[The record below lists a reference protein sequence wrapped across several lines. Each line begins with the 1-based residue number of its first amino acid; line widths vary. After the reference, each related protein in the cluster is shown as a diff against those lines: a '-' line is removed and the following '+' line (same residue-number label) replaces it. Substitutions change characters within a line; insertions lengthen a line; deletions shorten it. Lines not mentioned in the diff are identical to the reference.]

1 MVRGAEVVVR
11 VERKR
16 AQNSSWGRGG
26 RGGERE
32 RGREKGKEGE
42 IRWGK
47 RELAGPNKFFS
58 FLPSL
63 RRLRV
68 DFPTWRQMLGVAML
82 VEMMRWAEMY

>member
-1 MVRGAEVVVR
+1 VRGAEVVVR

-42 IRWGK
+42 MVK
-47 RELAGPNKFFS
+47 ENTK
-58 FLPSL
+58 
-63 RRLRV
+63 
-68 DFPTWRQMLGVAML
+68 
-82 VEMMRWAEMY
+82 